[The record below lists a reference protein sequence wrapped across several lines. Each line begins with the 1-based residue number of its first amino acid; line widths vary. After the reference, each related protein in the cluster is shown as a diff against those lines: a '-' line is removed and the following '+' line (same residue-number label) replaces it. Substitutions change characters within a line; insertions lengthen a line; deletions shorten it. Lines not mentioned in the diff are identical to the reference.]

1 MNASLLL
8 KNIIRWVLL
17 MFLQVFLLRN
27 ISFYNLSTPFIYIL
41 FILLLPFS
49 LPNFFLFLL
58 AFLTGLTLDA
68 FYDTLGVHATACVSL
83 AFVRVSFINLSLNR
97 ESLDE
102 LEPSLGNM
110 GFKWF
115 AIYAL
120 LCVLA
125 HHMVVFFLEAFKFT
139 DFGYTLGR
147 SLISVLLSMFTILLA
162 SFIFHHKKSG

>member
-1 MNASLLL
+1 
-8 KNIIRWVLL
+8 